1 MIVVSNLYF
10 GKQNSAYYYLPHI
23 WFGESMRK
31 KWIKEETFVDQQVLD
46 ELSTKLTCPPV
57 IAKLLVLHGIDTP
70 VKAEIFFHPSIEDL
84 HDPFLFK
91 DMDKVVERII
101 RAVER
106 KEKIVIYGDYDV
118 DGTTATSILLMG
130 LRELGA
136 NVDFYIPNRMIEGYG
151 LSLTGNKAIESM
163 QAQLIITVDCGI
175 NAVDEIAD
183 LNTYGIDVI
192 VTDHHTP
199 KEVIPDAYAIIDP
212 KLNDST
218 YPYSELSGAG
228 IALKVLTAIF
238 IKLGKDG
245 YEAVEGYCDLAGLG
259 TIADI
264 VPLTGENRI
273 IARLGIDRLE
283 KRQNMGINYL
293 LNLSG
298 LKKVVLKSS
307 DIVFKLAPRINA
319 AGRMGSA
326 DRAVELMTATTPE
339 HAKELALSI
348 DSENFKRQ
356 KIDQDTFKTAC
367 DMIEAKYP
375 DMNNTYFITLAAE
388 DWHPGVIGIVASKIV
403 EKYNRPTILITLSEG
418 EGSGSGRSIH
428 NFNIFDCLTHFEDY
442 LISFGGHKYAAGLTI
457 LPEYIDILDEK
468 LNEYAREVLSEQ
480 EIQPQVSVVDELN
493 LQQIDDELIKW
504 LKMFAPFG
512 PKNMNPIF
520 MSSSVMVVG
529 YPYTVGMNHLK
540 IKAMQNE
547 KTLDLIGFNMGDLVP
562 FLKKGSR
569 IDIAYS
575 LEENNWQ
582 NISKIQGKLKDIRP
596 SQ

>member
-1 MIVVSNLYF
+1 
-10 GKQNSAYYYLPHI
+10 
-23 WFGESMRK
+23 MRK
-31 KWIKEETFVDQQVLD
+31 KWIKEEIFVDQQVLD
-46 ELSTKLTCPPV
+46 ELAAKLTCPPV

-70 VKAEIFFHPSIEDL
+70 EKAEIFFSPSSQDL

-91 DMDKVVERII
+91 DMDKAVERII
-101 RAVER
+101 RAVEN
-106 KEKIVIYGDYDV
+106 KEKIIIYGDYDV

-175 NAVDEIAD
+175 NAVAEIAD
-183 LNTYGIDVI
+183 LNTCGIDVI

-199 KEVIPDAYAIIDP
+199 KEVIPEAYAIIDP
-212 KLNDST
+212 KLKDST

-228 IALKVLTAIF
+228 IALKVLTAVF
-238 IKLGKDG
+238 IKSGRDG
-245 YEAVEGYCDLAGLG
+245 HEAVEGYCDLAGLG

-283 KRQNMGINYL
+283 KRKNMGINYL

-339 HAKELALSI
+339 TAKQLALSI

-418 EGSGSGRSIH
+418 EGSGSGRSIQ

-442 LISFGGHKYAAGLTI
+442 LVSFGGHKYAAGLTI

-468 LNEYAREVLSEQ
+468 LNEYAREILSEQ

-493 LQQIDDELIKW
+493 FQQIDDELIKW

-520 MSSSVMVVG
+520 MSSNVMVVG

-540 IKAMQNE
+540 IKALQNE